1 MSRLVRDYV
10 EIGDFSSL
18 DTLIARL
25 NELRDS
31 LPAEAQAEIRMRGDD
46 VFGRHLSIAFLRPQ
60 TAEEADCEAR
70 YAHAYEESRQRELA
84 QVQEELGYCALPKR
98 RRLRAVA

>member
-1 MSRLVRDYV
+1 MSRLVKDYV
-10 EIGDFSSL
+10 EIGDFTSL

-31 LPAEAQAEIRMRGDD
+31 LPAKSEAEIRLRGDD

-60 TAEEADCEAR
+60 TAEEAECEAR
-70 YAHAYEESRQRELA
+70 YAHAYEESLQRDLA
-84 QVQEELGYCALPKR
+84 QVQDELGYCALPKR